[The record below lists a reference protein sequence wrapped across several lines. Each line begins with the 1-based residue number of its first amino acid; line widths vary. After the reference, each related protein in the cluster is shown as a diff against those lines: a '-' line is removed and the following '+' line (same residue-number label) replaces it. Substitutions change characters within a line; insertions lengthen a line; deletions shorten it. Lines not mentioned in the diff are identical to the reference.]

1 MCCSC
6 YDLTASKIFFL
17 ITLAA
22 PSLVYLV
29 FPQNPIYQR
38 NCFRTH
44 TLSVTRQLTHRKVV
58 NLNLPKSISW
68 NLFRDTCASTI
79 PGQTLHTSSFT
90 PTIYFLQTFCT
101 VFYEYA
107 QIVCQQSSVF
117 ILLPFCLLGILQPFH
132 LPPGTTARLPLSV
145 CPCWTRTA
153 DAVGCSDRLPGWVQ
167 YFCSGNHSWKPRL
180 ETLLHQHL
188 PKRCTFLILHTKC
201 LSVQI
206 SWSCFCNWNLEKC
219 KFPQKKFILPV
230 CRAGIETQW
239 LSW

>member
-6 YDLTASKIFFL
+6 YNLTASKIFFFL

-38 NCFRTH
+38 NCFRIH
-44 TLSVTRQLTHRKVV
+44 TLSVTQQLTYRKAV

-68 NLFRDTCASTI
+68 NPFRDTCASTI

-90 PTIYFLQTFCT
+90 LTIYFLQTFCT

-107 QIVCQQSSVF
+107 QIVCQQSNVF

-132 LPPGTTARLPLSV
+132 LPPGTTARLPLLSGCV
-145 CPCWTRTA
+145 RQGRQMLWA
-153 DAVGCSDRLPGWVQ
+153 ALIGSLAGCSTSV
-167 YFCSGNHSWKPRL
+167 L
-180 ETLLHQHL
+180 EI
-188 PKRCTFLILHTKC
+188 ILG
-201 LSVQI
+201 S
-206 SWSCFCNWNLEKC
+206 
-219 KFPQKKFILPV
+219 PD
-230 CRAGIETQW
+230 
-239 LSW
+239 